1 MGERPAE
8 FWHTVLKVGV
18 SPSQVLRRYDTMP
31 PTKPEPLEWNVDLVW
46 CEVDTAALSA
56 NMQSFKSLLQP
67 GVKLA
72 PAVKSNAYG
81 HGLVLA
87 ARAFLEGGADWLC
100 VNALYEVEALRAAGI
115 EAPLYVMGYL
125 SREQL
130 ERAVELD
137 ARLVVYN
144 AETIDALSVLVKR
157 LNKPARVHL
166 KLETGNNRQGVGL
179 EQALKLADRCRAQ
192 GVTLEG
198 MATHFANVEDT
209 TDHRFA
215 VEQLERF
222 QRGVR
227 ALRGA
232 GHALPICHLANSA
245 ATLLWPQAQ
254 LDLVRVG
261 ISSYGLW
268 PSRETLLS
276 AALEGRSRIP
286 LSPALT
292 WKTRIAQL
300 KRVEVGEFV
309 GYGCTFMATHP
320 TRLAI
325 LPVGYYD
332 GYDRGLSNLAYV
344 LIRGQRAPVRG
355 RVCMNILMVD
365 VTDIPEARLE
375 DEVVLLGEQGG
386 HRLTAEQLGDWSGT
400 INYEVVARI
409 ADHVP
414 RMAVK
419 PTERAALEPFGA

>member
-1 MGERPAE
+1 M
-8 FWHTVLKVGV
+8 
-18 SPSQVLRRYDTMP
+18 
-31 PTKPEPLEWNVDLVW
+31 DLVW
-46 CEVDTAALSA
+46 CEVDTAALRR
-56 NMQSFKSLLQP
+56 NMGSFKGLLKP
-67 GVKLA
+67 GVRLA

-87 ARAFLEGGADWLC
+87 ASAFLAGGADWLC
-100 VNALYEVEALRAAGI
+100 VNALYEVEALRQAGFTC
-115 EAPLYVMGYL
+115 PLYVMGYL
-125 SREQL
+125 SLEQL

-137 ARLVVYN
+137 ARMVVYN
-144 AETIDALSVLVKR
+144 QETVDALVKLVKR
-157 LNKPARVHL
+157 LGKPAYVHI
-166 KLETGNNRQGVGL
+166 KVETGNNRQGVGL
-179 EQALKLADRCRAQ
+179 EEALKLADRCRAQ

-198 MATHFANVEDT
+198 LATHFANVEDT

-215 VEQLERF
+215 EEQLERF
-222 QRGVR
+222 ERGVR

-232 GHALPICHLANSA
+232 GHELPICHTANSA
-245 ATLLWPQAQ
+245 ATLLWPHAQ
-254 LDLVRVG
+254 FDLVRVG

-276 AALEGRSRIP
+276 ATLEGRGRTS
-286 LSPALT
+286 LTQALT
-292 WKTRIAQL
+292 WKTRIAQI
-300 KRVEVGEFV
+300 KRVGVGEFV

-355 RVCMNILMVD
+355 RVCMNIIMVD
-365 VTDIPEARLE
+365 VTDIPEARVE
-375 DEVVLLGEQGG
+375 DEVVLLGGQGG
-386 HRLTAEQLGDWSGT
+386 QYLSAEQLGEWSGT

-414 RMAVK
+414 RIA
-419 PTERAALEPFGA
+419 RG

>member
-1 MGERPAE
+1 M
-8 FWHTVLKVGV
+8 
-18 SPSQVLRRYDTMP
+18 
-31 PTKPEPLEWNVDLVW
+31 DLVW
-46 CEVDTAALSA
+46 CEVDTAALRR
-56 NMQSFKSLLQP
+56 NMESFRGLLKP
-67 GVKLA
+67 GVRLA
-72 PAVKSNAYG
+72 PAVKSNGYG

-87 ARAFLEGGADWLC
+87 ANAFLAGGADWLC
-100 VNALYEVEALRAAGI
+100 VNALYEVEGLRKAGI
-115 EAPLYVMGYL
+115 TCPLYVMGYL
-125 SREQL
+125 SLEQL

-137 ARLVVYN
+137 ARLVLYN
-144 AETIDALSVLVKR
+144 QETVDALGKLVKR
-157 LNKPARVHL
+157 LNKPAYVHI

-179 EQALKLADRCRAQ
+179 EEALKLADRCRTQ

-198 MATHFANVEDT
+198 LATHFANVEDT

-215 VEQLERF
+215 EEQLARF
-222 QRGVR
+222 ERGVR

-232 GHALPICHLANSA
+232 GHALPICHAANSA
-245 ATLLWPQAQ
+245 ATLLWPHAQ
-254 LDLVRVG
+254 FDLARVG

-276 AALEGRSRIP
+276 AALEGRGRTP
-286 LSPALT
+286 LTPALT
-292 WKTRIAQL
+292 WKTRVAQV

-355 RVCMNILMVD
+355 RVCMNIIMVD
-365 VTDIPEARLE
+365 VTDIPEARVE

-386 HRLTAEQLGDWSGT
+386 QRLSAEQLGDWSGT

-414 RMAVK
+414 RIA
-419 PTERAALEPFGA
+419 RAS